1 MQKVR
6 QKCVTSRQS
15 SQNWPK
21 EARFFMLKLCRLERS
36 TPLQVVEGV
45 TYISYAEKCPQ
56 AHWRGVR
63 SGSGVAFLLSMFVFV
78 CVGCVSDCV

>member
-1 MQKVR
+1 
-6 QKCVTSRQS
+6 
-15 SQNWPK
+15 
-21 EARFFMLKLCRLERS
+21 MLKLCRLERS
-36 TPLQVVEGV
+36 TQPLVVEGV